1 MNNLGNWIA
10 EQLITEQKIKTVIAI
25 YPGRF
30 QPMGPHHVKTYN
42 WLAKKFGAANTFVV
56 TSDKVK
62 LPKSPLNFK
71 EKESIINKHGI
82 NNVVQVRNPY
92 QATELL
98 KDYDPETT
106 AAVFMVGE
114 KDAQRLG
121 GNFFRPWE
129 GVANVGYRDGA
140 YTLIA
145 PHVSLKVMPFGE
157 MSGTTLRQAL
167 ADADPATFRN
177 IMGFSDQKTRLM
189 LIDKFKDLQKETIG
203 NFLLKHP
210 ITEISLN
217 TIGTNTDVDDGPRY
231 FYGSQAAYEQS
242 SKEMAEKIGY
252 SVIDYIM
259 NGGMSEIGDTTWP
272 KGPPMGVSYFPV
284 GDAGSSMS
292 GTDYTGDIKGKPAYI
307 KWRKYIQ
314 KVATQVGY
322 KFLDFLGA
330 EDSIEST
337 KNQPSKVEPLVQ
349 ENVGTKEWW
358 SMILEDV
365 NEDNLH
371 EKIDTK
377 KLFKKLTD
385 NFRKFISG
393 VRKEGRETK
402 EAYELLLQSV
412 YGNKKLSDEEKKQI
426 GDQLKDILKL
436 IGFTAASILPGG
448 FIYLLLSRASKL
460 KKHMIPSAFLES
472 INEAIIKEAKA
483 NTHLTHL
490 EELLLTQGQAG
501 YKMAKGFLVELVKNL
516 RGNSDAKV
524 NTTVKWDGAPA
535 IFVGI
540 NPDNRKFFVGTKSV
554 FNKVPKINYTEEDID
569 MNHGEAPGLA
579 VKLKKALK
587 YLPSLGIKNILQG
600 DFMFD
605 DQSLKTQNIDGKQHY
620 TFKPNAI
627 TYAVEADSDLG
638 KKIAR
643 SKFGIVF
650 HTAYSSLDSGAQFGV
665 DVSGLN
671 NSPTVWYD
679 DAFFKDTTGNILLT
693 NEETKLVLN
702 NIKKA
707 DTLKIDYDN
716 IPSALLNIYINSEI
730 KANQFLDN
738 PNKSFTNFVAWVQNR
753 IDKKVAKLKTD
764 KGKQK
769 ATDAGNQQIAAIEN
783 NKADILNLFIASK
796 LLADAKMIFVNKY
809 NNAIYRTKHFK
820 DDGAGGLA
828 VTAPEGY
835 VAIDRI
841 GNGVKLV
848 DRLEFSRANFAM
860 DKGFTK

>member
-42 WLAKKFGAANTFVV
+42 WLAKKFG
-56 TSDKVK
+56 

-82 NNVVQVRNPY
+82 DNVVQVRNPY